1 MTLAILDHT
10 GRPVSADRIAA
21 IRSGCGDVPEPA
33 YRAGGFRGQEFAAWA
48 PPPTSADSAVLPYR
62 DLSVART
69 RDVVRNDPTAA
80 SGVARL
86 VEMLVGAKL
95 TLSSKPD
102 ARALGMDATDKG
114 HRKILRDLA
123 AGIESEWYQFGNDPQ
138 RRCDAQQRL
147 SINGI
152 FRLLARTFATMNETT
167 AVMKWKPARGG
178 RYATCIRA
186 VDPDRLSNPYSQ
198 PTTQGLRGGIEFD
211 DDGVPLGYHLRNG
224 HPADW
229 YIVPAPLTWTR
240 IPARTASGRPVFIH
254 GFEPEREDQA
264 RAMTPFASLVKRL
277 HMVGKF
283 SDTELASATVNA
295 LFAAFVKSSLP
306 VGEATAAFTP
316 QTVQTMEG
324 KRLNYWAENPAR
336 IGGVRIPV
344 MPIGDEIQINSSPRQ
359 TTAFPDFQKAFL
371 QSIAAALG
379 ISYQQLSGDW
389 ESINYSSARAA
400 LNEVWRHIQMLFAAF
415 VDQVVLPIHYCQ
427 LEEAFDR
434 GYIKRPSGCPD
445 FWDMPG
451 AYLRSR
457 WIGPGRGYVDPV
469 KEAQG
474 ASLRM
479 GAMISTLEDECADLG
494 RDLEDTL
501 DQIANEEEML
511 KERSL
516 TRVISAGSGLQPDPS
531 DAGNDEDPGEKK
543 SDRKANA

>member
-1 MTLAILDHT
+1 MTRLAVFDST
-10 GRPVSADRIAA
+10 GSPVPPERIAA
-21 IRSGCGDVPEPA
+21 IRQGQGDAPDPA
-33 YRAGGFRGQEFAAWA
+33 YRAGGWRGQEFAAWMPA
-48 PPPTSADSAVLPYR
+48 PTSADSAVLPNR
-62 DLSVART
+62 DLTVART
-69 RDVVRNDPTAA
+69 RDVVRNDPTAQ
-80 SGVARL
+80 SGVSRL

-102 ARALGMDATDKG
+102 ARALGLDRTDKA

-123 AGIESEWYQFGNDPQ
+123 GSIESEWYQFGNDPQ
-138 RRCDAQQRL
+138 RRCDAQRRL
-147 SINGI
+147 TINGI

-167 AVMKWKPARGG
+167 SCLKWKPGG
-178 RYATCIRA
+178 RYSTCVLAI
-186 VDPDRLSNPYSQ
+186 DPDRLSNPNGL
-198 PTTQGLRGGIEFD
+198 PTTQKLRGGIEFD
-211 DDGVPLGYHLRNG
+211 EDGAPIAGHIRNG

-229 YIVPAPLTWTR
+229 YIVPPPMTWTR
-240 IPARTASGRPVFIH
+240 IPFRTPSGRPVLIH

-264 RAMTPFASLVKRL
+264 RAMTPFAALVKRL
-277 HMVGKF
+277 HMIGKF

-316 QTVQTMEG
+316 QTVLTMEG
-324 KRLNYWAENPAR
+324 KRLDYWTKNPAHV
-336 IGGVRIPV
+336 GGVRIPV

-359 TTAFPDFQKAFL
+359 TTAFNDFQKAFL

-400 LNEVWRHIQMLFAAF
+400 LNEVWRHIQMLFAVF
-415 VDQVVLPIHYCQ
+415 VDQVVAPIHYAQ

-434 GYIKRPSGCPD
+434 GYIKPPPGAPD

-451 AYLRSR
+451 AYLRAR

-479 GAMISTLEDECADLG
+479 GNMTSTLEDECADLG

-501 DQIANEEEML
+501 DQIADEEEML
-511 KERSL
+511 ADRRL
-516 TRVISAGSGLQPDPS
+516 TRTLSAGSGLLADPS
-531 DAGNDEDPGEKK
+531 DAGNDPEQDK
-543 SDRKANA
+543 RANA